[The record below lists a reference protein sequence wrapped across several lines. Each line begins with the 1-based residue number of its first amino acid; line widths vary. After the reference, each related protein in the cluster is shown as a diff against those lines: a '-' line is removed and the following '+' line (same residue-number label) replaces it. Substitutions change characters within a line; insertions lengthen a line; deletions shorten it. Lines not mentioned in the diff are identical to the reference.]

1 MGCKRC
7 DGQGW
12 VCENHPD
19 LPWDG
24 VSTAPNACGC
34 GGAGAPCADCNP
46 CDETTPPKFPPG
58 TRIIFDRDH
67 GWRH

>member
-1 MGCKRC
+1 MPAMPCKIC
-7 DGQGW
+7 DDAGW

-24 VSTAPNACGC
+24 PRACSC
-34 GGAGAPCADCNP
+34 GGAGAPCPACNVP
-46 CDETTPPKFPPG
+46 TKDEPRTPTLF
-58 TRIIFDRDH
+58 RIEFDKN